1 MSKNEQYAGVDDK
14 YIPEEEKNDSGK
26 DDFRNEV
33 KNDMHNVYKGIKS
46 EFSGKND
53 QEKMQNIGKTGVKIA
68 KGYLIF
74 KIALIAFVVIFFILT
89 FIFILSSFFTTNR
102 IIDESISSFGQI
114 YNQATAGVDNTSD
127 KIQAGAF
134 NARMETHVGTQYGL
148 SVSRLL
154 DVVTENT
161 KKYSDHP
168 IIVVYGSASTS
179 DTNEIT
185 AIKKKIDRSA
195 QYEVSLDYD
204 SHGYINKVTIAED

>member
-114 YNQATAGVDNTSD
+114 Y
-127 KIQAGAF
+127 
-134 NARMETHVGTQYGL
+134 
-148 SVSRLL
+148 
-154 DVVTENT
+154 
-161 KKYSDHP
+161 
-168 IIVVYGSASTS
+168 
-179 DTNEIT
+179 
-185 AIKKKIDRSA
+185 
-195 QYEVSLDYD
+195 
-204 SHGYINKVTIAED
+204 